1 MAIVRHW
8 YLLLLLSAAGL
19 CSCDGGRLSV
29 VSSDF
34 GTLSTGEQTTLYT
47 LTNRSGARMTVCDYG
62 ARIVSIQ
69 VPDRDGVLGD
79 VVVGY
84 GDIASFEKGAERFM
98 GCVIGRYGNRIN
110 HASFSIDGQKY
121 ELVPNEL
128 RDEVPVQCHGG
139 PEGFDRFVWE
149 STPLQGRDRVGVR
162 FQRVSPDGE
171 QGYPGNLNCS
181 VTYWW
186 TEENVCRIE
195 YEATTDRPTVVNLSN
210 HTVFNLKGPGDRYVM
225 NHLMQVESD
234 TYVLA
239 NRQLCPDRLLPVE
252 GSPFDFR
259 QMRRVD
265 YRLDNYADEQLRI
278 ANGMSG
284 CWIIR
289 DWDGSLRKVVDLYAP
304 ESGRGVVTLST
315 EPAFLTFTGRT
326 FDGSQIGK
334 CGPMEKYCGMLLETF
349 HVADSPNQ
357 PEFPSTVLR
366 PGETYSSITEWHFY
380 VK

>member
-128 RDEVPVQCHGG
+128 RDGVPVQCHGG

-149 STPLQGRDRVGVR
+149 STPLQEKDRVGVR

-289 DWDGSLRKVVDLYAP
+289 DWDGSLRPRSRDPEYRTGLSDLYGSDVRWQSDREMRSDGKVLRNAAGNISCCRFAESARIPVNCAP
-304 ESGRGVVTLST
+304 ARGNLLFDNRV
-315 EPAFLTFTGRT
+315 AFLC
-326 FDGSQIGK
+326 Q
-334 CGPMEKYCGMLLETF
+334 
-349 HVADSPNQ
+349 VA
-357 PEFPSTVLR
+357 
-366 PGETYSSITEWHFY
+366 
-380 VK
+380 

>member
-69 VPDRDGVLGD
+69 VPDRDDVLGD

-128 RDEVPVQCHGG
+128 RDGVPVQCHGG

-149 STPLQGRDRVGVR
+149 STPLQEKDRVGVR

-195 YEATTDRPTVVNLSN
+195 YEATTDRPTVVNLS
-210 HTVFNLKGPGDRYVM
+210 TIRY
-225 NHLMQVESD
+225 
-234 TYVLA
+234 
-239 NRQLCPDRLLPVE
+239 
-252 GSPFDFR
+252 
-259 QMRRVD
+259 
-265 YRLDNYADEQLRI
+265 
-278 ANGMSG
+278 
-284 CWIIR
+284 
-289 DWDGSLRKVVDLYAP
+289 
-304 ESGRGVVTLST
+304 ST
-315 EPAFLTFTGRT
+315 
-326 FDGSQIGK
+326 
-334 CGPMEKYCGMLLETF
+334 
-349 HVADSPNQ
+349 
-357 PEFPSTVLR
+357 
-366 PGETYSSITEWHFY
+366 
-380 VK
+380 

>member
-128 RDEVPVQCHGG
+128 RDGVPVQCHGG

-149 STPLQGRDRVGVR
+149 STPLQEKDRVGVR

-239 NRQLCPDRLLPVE
+239 APMYSLGTMMFAVTY
-252 GSPFDFR
+252 GSSSR
-259 QMRRVD
+259 
-265 YRLDNYADEQLRI
+265 
-278 ANGMSG
+278 S
-284 CWIIR
+284 IR
-289 DWDGSLRKVVDLYAP
+289 WT
-304 ESGRGVVTLST
+304 SGRCAGSIIGWITMPMSSCASPMVCPGVGSSGIG
-315 EPAFLTFTGRT
+315 TGR
-326 FDGSQIGK
+326 
-334 CGPMEKYCGMLLETF
+334 CGRSWT
-349 HVADSPNQ
+349 
-357 PEFPSTVLR
+357 STLR
-366 PGETYSSITEWHFY
+366 RAAAES
-380 VK
+380 

>member
-1 MAIVRHW
+1 MLGNTFSKNVIYQNHNHKNRMAIVRHW

-128 RDEVPVQCHGG
+128 RDEVPV
-139 PEGFDRFVWE
+139 P
-149 STPLQGRDRVGVR
+149 
-162 FQRVSPDGE
+162 VS
-171 QGYPGNLNCS
+171 
-181 VTYWW
+181 
-186 TEENVCRIE
+186 
-195 YEATTDRPTVVNLSN
+195 
-210 HTVFNLKGPGDRYVM
+210 
-225 NHLMQVESD
+225 
-234 TYVLA
+234 
-239 NRQLCPDRLLPVE
+239 
-252 GSPFDFR
+252 
-259 QMRRVD
+259 
-265 YRLDNYADEQLRI
+265 
-278 ANGMSG
+278 
-284 CWIIR
+284 
-289 DWDGSLRKVVDLYAP
+289 
-304 ESGRGVVTLST
+304 
-315 EPAFLTFTGRT
+315 
-326 FDGSQIGK
+326 
-334 CGPMEKYCGMLLETF
+334 
-349 HVADSPNQ
+349 
-357 PEFPSTVLR
+357 
-366 PGETYSSITEWHFY
+366 
-380 VK
+380 

>member
-1 MAIVRHW
+1 M
-8 YLLLLLSAAGL
+8 
-19 CSCDGGRLSV
+19 
-29 VSSDF
+29 
-34 GTLSTGEQTTLYT
+34 
-47 LTNRSGARMTVCDYG
+47 
-62 ARIVSIQ
+62 
-69 VPDRDGVLGD
+69 
-79 VVVGY
+79 
-84 GDIASFEKGAERFM
+84 
-98 GCVIGRYGNRIN
+98 
-110 HASFSIDGQKY
+110 
-121 ELVPNEL
+121 
-128 RDEVPVQCHGG
+128 
-139 PEGFDRFVWE
+139 
-149 STPLQGRDRVGVR
+149 R